1 MTEIKPKNILQKHPF
16 ITAALVALGAGTMGY
31 HGCTTTYSTIS
42 EANVLKERTIS
53 GKNDENYV
61 LYVQVHEE
69 IAGKKEDRVC
79 ALYVRNDKEGKMPL
93 PVLEDF
99 VREGATI
106 FVPYLE
112 KKILP
117 FGTPKSTYQV
127 GCVGTVYS
135 DEVRVLLPGDVTEV
149 VKKEL
154 ANTIDEKVRQEL
166 LRARQETREA
176 YGGKYL

>member
-1 MTEIKPKNILQKHPF
+1 MTETKPKNILQKHPF
-16 ITAALVALGAGTMGY
+16 ITAALVVLGASVGAY

-42 EANVLKERTIS
+42 EAKVLKERTIA
-53 GKNDENYV
+53 GKSDENYV
-61 LYVQVHEE
+61 LYVNVHEE
-69 IAGKKEDRVC
+69 IEGKKEDRLC
-79 ALYVRNDKEGKMPL
+79 ALYIRNDKDGKMPL

-127 GCVGTVYS
+127 GCVGTIYS
-135 DEVRVLLPGDVTEV
+135 DEVKVLLPGDVTEV
-149 VKKEL
+149 LKKEL
-154 ANTIDEKVRQEL
+154 AGTIDQKVQQEL
-166 LRARQETREA
+166 RRAKQEMRET